1 MIFSDFTWHV
11 VDQCMEGH
19 FSFCCCC
26 CCNIRKFAAFSSVFP
41 CVPLCTPEYGC
52 ILWFS
57 MKVVTNR
64 RTNSPVDKQPK
75 RRCLDKQL
83 YWFLFMS
90 CPLSVQFSLKN
101 IWHVFNF
108 LYLLKSM
115 KFYVIPVFVL
125 FFASSF
131 GWGLSFSFSQLLNLE
146 IKIKKVF
153 NFPSF
158 HFMSSSLPV
167 HFGETI

>member
-1 MIFSDFTWHV
+1 MIFPDFTWHV

-19 FSFCCCC
+19 FSCFVVILG
-26 CCNIRKFAAFSSVFP
+26 NLQLSVVSSLVHAR
-41 CVPLCTPEYGC
+41 PEYGC

-125 FFASSF
+125 FFSSSF